1 MNFLPHQ
8 VKTALSIWKAPGHGR
23 FGLLRYFSLAA
34 LLSFAL
40 VGVVLVI
47 LQGKEIVFFE
57 EVQRGQSKFFS
68 ESQAELAFETEQ
80 AARKSLVTAQ
90 ETANVNLT
98 QVFANALWDVHF
110 APHLE
115 RTASLSPEP
124 CRSMATGKEA
134 ATSASS
140 DPRQQC
146 FAELGF
152 KIRSLPGFAA
162 LDRRTIAVM
171 KSSNVFKVKVYD
183 LRGITIYSSDH
194 RNIGED
200 KLNNAGWHNAAAGK
214 AVSELT
220 HRDQFSAFEGMVENR
235 DLLSTYIPV
244 RRNGSDRVV
253 GVFEIYADVT
263 LLLAQIK
270 TSTSQLSS
278 IVAANQ
284 WSAERTSKQNVNIVA
299 ANSAQ
304 FLRIVG
310 IVLALLFLVLLLI
323 VWRGQTIIDQQ
334 NLAQEQSA
342 AQERLWHREK
352 MSAMAAMAA
361 HVSHETGNALM
372 AITALAEELADTQNP
387 DKDRATTVGQIREQ
401 SRRVFLMTRQINA
414 FAAASDQPEFFSINP
429 LIEAVCYFFSFD
441 RRFFDPIEFRPG
453 ENLPWCDLIPDY
465 LKEVL
470 MTLLPTRRGHIV
482 VETGPCSMGVRIS
495 IRSEAIADESAAP
508 DVAHLSA
515 NRLEIVRRRVEDM
528 GGSLSLAGAGDN
540 VIEIELPACLRE
552 DSPH

>member
-1 MNFLPHQ
+1 MSLLPHH
-8 VKTALSIWKAPGHGR
+8 VKKALSIWKAPSHGR

-34 LLSFAL
+34 LLSFVL
-40 VGVVLVI
+40 VGIVLVI
-47 LQGKEIVFFE
+47 LQGREIAFFE
-57 EVQRGQSKFFS
+57 QVQSGQSRFFR
-68 ESQAELAFETEQ
+68 EAQAELAFETEQ

-98 QVFANALWDVHF
+98 HVFANALWDVHF
-110 APHLE
+110 APFVE

-124 CRSMATGKEA
+124 CRSLAASKDAA
-134 ATSASS
+134 ATAVS

-146 FAELGF
+146 FAELGL
-152 KIRSLPGFAA
+152 KIKSLPGFAA
-162 LDRRTIAVM
+162 LDRQTVAAM
-171 KSSNVFKVKVYD
+171 KNSSVFKVKVYD
-183 LRGITIYSSDH
+183 MRGITIYSSDH

-200 KLNNAGWHNAAAGK
+200 KLNNAGWRNAATGK
-214 AVSELT
+214 AGSELT

-244 RRNGSDRVV
+244 RRNGSDKVV

-263 LLLAQIK
+263 PLLAQVK
-270 TSTSQLSS
+270 TSTAQLST
-278 IVAANQ
+278 IVSANQ
-284 WSAERTSKQNVNIVA
+284 WSVERTSKQNVDIVA

-310 IVLALLFLVLLLI
+310 IVLALLFLALLLI
-323 VWRGQTIIDQQ
+323 VWRGQIIIDQQ
-334 NLAQEQSA
+334 NLAQEHSA

-372 AITALAEELADTQNP
+372 AITALAEELADPPHP
-387 DKDRATTVGQIREQ
+387 DKDPATTVGQIREQ

-414 FAAASDQPEFFSINP
+414 FAAASDQPEFFNINP

-441 RRFFDPIEFRPG
+441 RRFHDPIEFRPG

-470 MTLLPTRRGHIV
+470 MNLLPTRRGHII
-482 VETGPCSMGVRIS
+482 VETGPSSIGVRIR
-495 IRSEAIADESAAP
+495 IRSEAATGEPPAP
-508 DVAHLSA
+508 DVAQLSA

-528 GGSLSLAGAGDN
+528 GGSLSLTGPNDDL
-540 VIEIELPACLRE
+540 IEIELPACLRE